1 MELELKAES
10 GCVWGE
16 REIHLWHLVPAHSG
30 TTLCDLSLDQD
41 EATRPVERRVGVFPE
56 RLCPVCRRRCAE
68 LLPIGGAV
76 GTVPR

>member
-1 MELELKAES
+1 VELELKAGP

-16 REIHLWHLVPAHSG
+16 REIHLWHLVPAHG
-30 TTLCDLSLDQD
+30 DTALCDLLLDRD
-41 EATRPVERRVGVFPE
+41 EATRPARRRAGVFPE

-68 LLPIGGAV
+68 LLPIGDPV